1 MFHPFEF
8 ILTYGSV
15 LYYYLQCFQSFATQ
29 GYIEYHTKSM
39 SCNPCLVSS
48 REIKWGCITD
58 FLLNIMPVTLP
69 YSLWNL
75 KKNVWKTNPS
85 SVSAT
90 TYQALYKTL
99 QTTSLQVYKKNNC
112 NQVQYSSSFSIRT
125 CFLFGLFSCFSQ
137 FDGGS
142 HCLNFAQ

>member
-1 MFHPFEF
+1 
-8 ILTYGSV
+8 
-15 LYYYLQCFQSFATQ
+15 
-29 GYIEYHTKSM
+29 
-39 SCNPCLVSS
+39 
-48 REIKWGCITD
+48 
-58 FLLNIMPVTLP
+58 MPVTPP

-75 KKNVWKTNPS
+75 SATT
-85 SVSAT
+85 AT

-99 QTTSLQVYKKNNC
+99 QTTSLQVYKNNNC

-125 CFLFGLFSCFSQ
+125 YFLFGLFSYFSQ